1 MSSTD
6 KRDAPKANQGGRPRK
21 YKSPEE
27 FDAAVDK
34 HRAECA
40 ANDEPLTWTGL
51 ALALGFSSRKEMDNY
66 LGYEGF
72 SHSVKRAKAFVEH
85 AYEKRLSG
93 NSPAGAIFALKNMQW
108 SDRLE
113 VDQTTR
119 VQSLSDEEL
128 ERQISQQLRALQAQ
142 GIDISKLLK

>member
-1 MSSTD
+1 MSKTD
-6 KRDAPKANQGGRPRK
+6 SPETPEVKRIGRPRK

-34 HRAECA
+34 HRAECV
-40 ANDEPLTWTGL
+40 ANEEPLTWTGL
-51 ALALGFSSRKEMDNY
+51 ALALGFSGRKEMDNY

-85 AYEKRLSG
+85 SYERRLSG

-128 ERQISQQLRALQAQ
+128 ERQIGQQLRALQAQ
-142 GIDISKLLK
+142 GIDISKLLQ